1 MTNMDSINKIKSKY
15 AEKIASR
22 NNYYDETILPWL
34 EAYLEKT
41 KDVKSYNTQPAIK
54 KNKIAA
60 IVVKKSDIK
69 HIGDSLLSVVT
80 INGDRIPDTPINCY
94 PRNQIEEFADYIK
107 EQLSKTL

>member
-41 KDVKSYNTQPAIK
+41 KDVKSYNTPPSIK

-107 EQLSKTL
+107 DQLSKTL